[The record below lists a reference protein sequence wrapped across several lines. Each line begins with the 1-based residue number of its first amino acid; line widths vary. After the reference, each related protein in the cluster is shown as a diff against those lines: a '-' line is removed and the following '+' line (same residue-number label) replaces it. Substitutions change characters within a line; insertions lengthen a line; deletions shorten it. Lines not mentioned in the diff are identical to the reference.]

1 MDIEKLKNITET
13 NIGKMIGDIN
23 NLDWMDFE
31 KLKDD
36 ICFGTDI
43 SSKKIFLVIQYEI
56 KLHNKRKL
64 KNYQCFIRNIK
75 SQNDP
80 WTSNV
85 NTAPFINTRF
95 GLTYFQKKMISNI
108 IEGKIVTITPNHF
121 PCDTKHIGKKIAT
134 PETWRKKRAVE
145 IIERNWLICRYD
157 PRYKMCET
165 VLMNNIEEA
174 REEYLKS
181 IPF

>member
-1 MDIEKLKNITET
+1 MGLEKLEKIRKT

-36 ICFGTDI
+36 ISLGTDI
-43 SSKKIFLVIQYEI
+43 SDKKIFLVIRYEI
-56 KLHNKRKL
+56 KLHSKKI
-64 KNYQCFIRNIK
+64 KNYQCFIRNLNNE
-75 SQNDP
+75 NDP
-80 WTSNV
+80 WASNV
-85 NTAPFINTRF
+85 NSVPFINTRF
-95 GLTYFQKKMISNI
+95 SLTAYQKKLISDI
-108 IEGKIVTITPNHF
+108 IDGKIVTITPNHF
-121 PCDTKHIGKKIAT
+121 PCENKYVGKKIAT

-174 REEYLKS
+174 REEYLNS
-181 IPF
+181 IPV